1 MTARNRSNL
10 PMLGVLGM
18 LTGGAAWLLILLTS
32 DGMYVAH
39 LRDTTV
45 ELSSLSVLPGLI
57 FGLTIGLLWF
67 RDAMVSFASMLGYV
81 VASTIAYFL
90 AFHVAINMFDRL
102 SDLSGENATLIVS
115 GMSAGLLGSYVLGLA
130 TSHLLHGGHASVRGL
145 PVLVGTAAGALLPLI
160 NVFSDWNGGF
170 LLFLVSWQGAYAAAL
185 AHALRSRTAADRG
198 ALSLQSERG
207 RV

>member
-1 MTARNRSNL
+1 MAARNRSNL

-18 LTGGAAWLLILLTS
+18 LTGSAAWLLILLTS

-57 FGLTIGLLWF
+57 FGLTIGLRWF
-67 RDAMVSFASMLGYV
+67 RDTMVSFASMLGYV
-81 VASTIAYFL
+81 VASTISYFL

-102 SDLSGENATLIVS
+102 SDLWGENATLIVS

-170 LLFLVSWQGAYAAAL
+170 LLFLVS
-185 AHALRSRTAADRG
+185 
-198 ALSLQSERG
+198 
-207 RV
+207 